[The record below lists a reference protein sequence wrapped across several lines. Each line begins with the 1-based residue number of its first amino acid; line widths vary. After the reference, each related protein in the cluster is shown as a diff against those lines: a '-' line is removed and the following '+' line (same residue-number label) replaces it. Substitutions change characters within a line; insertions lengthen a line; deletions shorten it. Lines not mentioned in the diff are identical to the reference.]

1 MRSAPRLV
9 IIALLGLFLALP
21 VTVAALPAS
30 AEPGD
35 SLVVQP
41 PSSSPSPSSPGAS
54 APAGPKLQPDTEAD
68 KAESKKK
75 LIMGAVS
82 VVLLVVVI
90 WGRSIR
96 RKRRKATEAPG

>member
-21 VTVAALPAS
+21 VTATALPAS

-41 PSSSPSPSSPGAS
+41 SSPSPSPSSPGAS